1 MIKKKHN
8 IFDLKVCHLLIDD
21 KLMKLYENINGI
33 PNTYIICDNQ
43 YFLTNKYFSRESNK
57 QI

>member
-1 MIKKKHN
+1 
-8 IFDLKVCHLLIDD
+8 
-21 KLMKLYENINGI
+21 MKFYENINE